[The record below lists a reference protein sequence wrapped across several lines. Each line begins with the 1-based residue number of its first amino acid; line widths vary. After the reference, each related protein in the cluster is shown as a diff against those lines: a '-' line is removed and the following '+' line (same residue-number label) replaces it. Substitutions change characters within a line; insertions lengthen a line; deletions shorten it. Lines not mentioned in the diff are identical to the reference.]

1 MMSRT
6 ALAFLLKQIMRAVL
20 VLLHRWFGLGVAV
33 FLFIS
38 GATGAIISWDHELDA
53 ALNPSLFHANSA
65 DAGTVAG
72 QPRGGLE
79 LANIVEA
86 KEPKL
91 RVTYVLNESEPGHT
105 ITMMVEPRLDPASGK
120 PYELAYNQIAVDP
133 VTAEVQGQRMWGAVS
148 LSRENLLPFLYKLH
162 YTMHL
167 PAIGGFET
175 GTWLM
180 GIIGIVWML
189 DCFIALWISFPN
201 WRSWRKSFAFRW
213 KDGGHKLNFDLHRSG
228 AMWVWGLLLVLAVT
242 SVSMNL
248 GSQVVQPVLRVF
260 STITPTAFDTR
271 TPVSPDKVVEPKISR
286 EQVTQLAVEEGRRRG
301 FTVPAGGVFYSS
313 MFGLY
318 GVGFFEPGNDHGDV
332 GLGNAW
338 LYFDAATG
346 KPEGT
351 RIPGS
356 GSAGDLFMQA
366 QFPLHSGRILGL
378 PGRIFVSLLG
388 ALVAMLSVTGVLIWW
403 RKRQA
408 RVRQAIKARQQAEAA
423 PANLPGKPV
432 AAKIA
437 NQLEGR
443 EGRESSSFS

>member
-1 MMSRT
+1 
-6 ALAFLLKQIMRAVL
+6 MRAVL

-53 ALNPSLFHANSA
+53 ALNPTLFHANSA

-72 QPRGGLE
+72 APKPGLE

-86 KEPKL
+86 REPRL
-91 RVTYVLNESEPGHT
+91 RVTYVMNESEPGHT
-105 ITMMVEPRLDPASGK
+105 SSMMVEPRLDPVTGK
-120 PYELAYNQIAVDP
+120 PYELGYNQIAVDP
-133 VTAEVQGQRMWGAVS
+133 VTAEIQGRRMWGAIS

-167 PAIGGFET
+167 PDVGGIEL
-175 GTWLM
+175 GIWLM
-180 GIIGIVWML
+180 GIIGIVWTL
-189 DCFIALWISFPN
+189 DCFIALWLSFPN
-201 WRSWRKSFAFRW
+201 RKSWRKSFAFRW

-228 AMWVWGLLLVLAVT
+228 GVWVWGLLLVLAVT

-248 GSQVVQPVLRVF
+248 NNQVMTPIIKMF
-260 STITPTAFDTR
+260 STVTPTAFDTR
-271 TPVSPDKVVEPKISR
+271 TPVAPDKVVEPKMSR
-286 EQVTQLAVEEGRRRG
+286 EQVTRLAMEEGKRRG
-301 FTVPAGGVFYSS
+301 FEAPAGGVFYSS

-346 KPEGT
+346 APAGT
-351 RIPGS
+351 RIPGT
-356 GSAGDLFMQA
+356 GSAGDLFIQA

-378 PGRIFVSLLG
+378 PGRIFISFMG
-388 ALVAMLSVTGVLIWW
+388 ALVAMLSVTGVVIWM
-403 RKRQA
+403 RKRKA
-408 RVRQAIKARQQAEAA
+408 RVAQKRKVKEDAGSGSPQ
-423 PANLPGKPV
+423 PAL
-432 AAKIA
+432 AK
-437 NQLEGR
+437 R
-443 EGRESSSFS
+443 

>member
-1 MMSRT
+1 
-6 ALAFLLKQIMRAVL
+6 MRAVL

-53 ALNPSLFHANSA
+53 ALNPTLFHANSA

-72 QPRGGLE
+72 APKPGLE

-86 KEPKL
+86 REPKL
-91 RVTYVLNESEPGHT
+91 RVTYVMNESEPGHT
-105 ITMMVEPRLDPASGK
+105 SSMMVEPRLDPVTGK
-120 PYELAYNQIAVDP
+120 PYELGYNQIAVDP
-133 VTAEVQGQRMWGAVS
+133 VTAEIQGRRMWGAIS

-167 PAIGGFET
+167 PDVGGIEL
-175 GTWLM
+175 GIWLM
-180 GIIGIVWML
+180 GIIGIVWTL
-189 DCFIALWISFPN
+189 DCFIALWLSFPN
-201 WRSWRKSFAFRW
+201 RKSWRKSFAFRW

-228 AMWVWGLLLVLAVT
+228 GVWVWGLLLVLAVT

-248 GSQVVQPVLRVF
+248 NNQVMTPIIKMF
-260 STITPTAFDTR
+260 STVTPTAFDTR
-271 TPVSPDKVVEPKISR
+271 TPVAPDKVVEPKMSR
-286 EQVTQLAVEEGRRRG
+286 EQVTRLAMEEGKRRG
-301 FTVPAGGVFYSS
+301 FEAPAGGVFYSS

-346 KPEGT
+346 APAGT
-351 RIPGS
+351 RIPGT
-356 GSAGDLFMQA
+356 GSAGDLFIQA

-378 PGRIFVSLLG
+378 PGRIFISFMG
-388 ALVAMLSVTGVLIWW
+388 ALVAMLSVTGVVIWM
-403 RKRQA
+403 RKRKA
-408 RVRQAIKARQQAEAA
+408 RVAQKRKVKEEAGSGSPQ
-423 PANLPGKPV
+423 PAL
-432 AAKIA
+432 AK
-437 NQLEGR
+437 R
-443 EGRESSSFS
+443 